1 MSISR
6 AAAVAAAT
14 ELATDLGLGRVEP
27 RLLRDSSNV
36 LLHLRPSPLVARVA
50 TMTAVLRPGVHRWLA
65 RDISLAGFL
74 AGRGLPVARPSTD
87 PPPGPYEVGG
97 ITIAL
102 WRYVPHDPSALVE
115 PAVLVEMLG
124 SLHAALRDFPGPL
137 ADGPVADLDRALAA
151 LDGSLDP
158 GVLRLLRADG
168 ARLGAEVSALAA
180 QPLHGDAHPANV
192 LVTPDGPV
200 WNDFEDAW
208 RGPVAWDYACV
219 AGSGRPGDWAGA
231 VAGRVDPAAL
241 AACRS
246 LRRVFGVAW
255 HQLLARRFPS
265 RAAQARAAL
274 AQYAEGDHERH
285 EGDPGRSAG

>member
-14 ELATDLGLGRVEP
+14 KLAADLGLGRVEP

-36 LLHLRPSPLVARVA
+36 LLHLHPSPLVARVA
-50 TMTAVLRPGVHRWLA
+50 TMTAALRPGVHRWLA
-65 RDISLAGFL
+65 RDISLAAHL
-74 AGRGLPVARPSTD
+74 HDRGLPVARPSTD
-87 PPPGPYEVGG
+87 PPPGPYDVGG

-115 PAVLVEMLG
+115 PATLVAMLG
-124 SLHAALRDFPGPL
+124 SLHSALRDFPGQL
-137 ADGPVADLDRALAA
+137 ADGPVADLGRM
-151 LDGSLDP
+151 LDQLDLDP
-158 GVLRLLRADG
+158 GVLRLLRADV
-168 ARLGAEVSALAA
+168 ARLGAVVSALPA

-219 AGSGRPGDWAGA
+219 AGSSRPGDWAGA
-231 VAGRVDPAAL
+231 AAGHVDPASL
-241 AACRS
+241 AACRE
-246 LRRVFGVAW
+246 LRSVFSVAW
-255 HQLLARRFPS
+255 RQLLAARFPS
-265 RAAQARAAL
+265 RVADARAAL
-274 AQYAEGDHERH
+274 AQYTEGHGQD
-285 EGDPGRSAG
+285 DSAGSGCHG

>member
-14 ELATDLGLGRVEP
+14 KLASDLGLGRVEP

-36 LLHLRPSPLVARVA
+36 LLHLHPSPLVARVA

-65 RDISLAGFL
+65 RDISLAAYL
-74 AGRGLPVARPSTD
+74 DDRGLPVARPSTD
-87 PPPGPYEVGG
+87 PPPGPYDVGS

-115 PAVLVEMLG
+115 PATLVAMLG
-124 SLHAALRDFPGPL
+124 SLHEALRDFPGPL
-137 ADGPVADLDRALAA
+137 ADGPVADLGRMLAQV
-151 LDGSLDP
+151 DLDP
-158 GVLRLLRADG
+158 GVLRLMRADL
-168 ARLGAEVSALAA
+168 ARLGAVVSALPA

-219 AGSGRPGDWAGA
+219 AGSSRPGDWAGA
-231 VAGRVDPAAL
+231 VAGHVDPGAL
-241 AACRS
+241 AACRA
-246 LRRVFGVAW
+246 LRSVYSVAW
-255 HQLLARRFPS
+255 RQLVADRFPS
-265 RAAQARAAL
+265 RAADAREAL
-274 AQYAEGDHERH
+274 AEYTAAR
-285 EGDPGRSAG
+285 